1 MVIDSVKQILAE
13 FKPAGWHKDLVDA
26 GFVREIIN
34 QGQGLTIRLVLPFAG
49 LSLLDQL
56 KENYDARLR
65 SATGAARIDWAL
77 EIDVASMPRAQGLNA
92 VQGIRN
98 IIVVAS
104 GKGGWQIYHC
114 GQPGAGPAKEGARVA
129 ILDADIYGPS
139 IPTMMGTLK
148 ERPVSHDGKL
158 MEPVMACGLKSNSIG
173 YLVSEQDAT
182 IWRGPM
188 ASKAL
193 AQILH
198 ETRWGEVDYL
208 VVDMPPGTGDIQ
220 LTMAQ
225 QVPTSA
231 AVIVTTPQDV
241 ALADARKGIAMF
253 NKVNVPVLGI
263 IENMS
268 YHVCSACGHHEPLFG
283 TGGGQKMAEQYQ
295 VALLGQLP
303 LHIDIR
309 QHMDDGCPTVFGAPE
324 GSLAQAYLKLARR
337 VGAELF
343 FSAKP
348 IAPPSMP
355 WRWMN
360 NRRSVT

>member
-104 GKGGWQIYHC
+104 GKGGRQIHHR
-114 GQPGAGPAKEGARVA
+114 GQLGAGPAKEGARVA

-343 FSAKP
+343 FRAKP
-348 IAPPSMP
+348 IATPSMP

>member
-1 MVIDSVKQILAE
+1 MVINSVKQILAE
-13 FKPAGWHKDLVDA
+13 FKPVGWGKDLVEA
-26 GFVREIIN
+26 GFVRAVEPR
-34 QGQGLTIRLVLPFAG
+34 GQSLAIRLVLPFAG
-49 LSLLDQL
+49 QSLFDEL
-56 KENYDARLR
+56 KQRFDERLR
-65 SATGAARIDWAL
+65 AAAGVSAIDWQCDI
-77 EIDVASMPRAQGLNA
+77 EVASMPRAKQLAA

-98 IIVVAS
+98 ILVVAS
-104 GKGGWQIYHC
+104 GKGGVGKSTTAVNLALALQ
-114 GQPGAGPAKEGARVA
+114 KEGARVA

-139 IPTMMGTLK
+139 IPTMMGALK
-148 ERPVSHDGKL
+148 ERPVSFDGKL

-173 YLVSEQDAT
+173 YLVDEQDAT

-193 AQILH
+193 GQILH

-220 LTMAQ
+220 LTLAQ
-225 QVPTSA
+225 QVPTTA

-253 NKVNVPVLGI
+253 NKVQVPVLGI
-263 IENMS
+263 VENMS

-283 TGGGQKMAEQYQ
+283 TGGGQKMAEQYK

-309 QHMDDGCPTVFGAPE
+309 QHMDDGRPTVFGAPE
-324 GSLAQAYLKLARR
+324 GELAESYLRLARR
-337 VGAELF
+337 VGAELY
-343 FSAKP
+343 FSGKP
-348 IAPPSMP
+348 IATPLYT
-355 WRWMN
+355 
-360 NRRSVT
+360 VALDE

>member
-13 FKPAGWHKDLVDA
+13 FKPAGWGKDLVAA
-26 GFVREIIN
+26 GFVRAIEHHE
-34 QGQGLTIRLVLPFAG
+34 QRLTIKLVLPFAG
-49 LSLLDQL
+49 RSLFAQIKQDF
-56 KENYDARLR
+56 DSRLR
-65 SATGAARIDWAL
+65 IATGTAAIDWHCDI
-77 EIDVASMPRAQGLNA
+77 EVASMPRAQQMAA

-98 IIVVAS
+98 ILVVAS
-104 GKGGWQIYHC
+104 GKGGV
-114 GQPGAGPAKEGARVA
+114 GKSTTAVNLALALSREGARVA

-148 ERPVSHDGKL
+148 ERPGSRDGKT

-173 YLVSEQDAT
+173 YLVAEQDAT

-220 LTMAQ
+220 LTLAQ
-225 QVPTSA
+225 QVPTTA
-231 AVIVTTPQDV
+231 ALIITTPQDV

-253 NKVNVPVLGI
+253 NKVHVPVLGI

-268 YHVCSACGHHEPLFG
+268 YHVCSACGHHEALFG

-309 QHMDDGCPTVFGAPE
+309 QHMDNGTPTVFGAPE
-324 GSLAQAYLKLARR
+324 GELAEAYLKLARR
-337 VGAELF
+337 VSAELY
-343 FSAKP
+343 FSGKP
-348 IAPPSMP
+348 IATPLYT
-355 WRWMN
+355 
-360 NRRSVT
+360 VALDE

>member
-26 GFVREIIN
+26 GFVREMIN

-104 GKGGWQIYHC
+104 GKGGVGKSTTAVNLALALQ
-114 GQPGAGPAKEGARVA
+114 KEGARVA

-348 IAPPSMP
+348 IATPLYAMALDE
-355 WRWMN
+355 
-360 NRRSVT
+360 

>member
-1 MVIDSVKQILAE
+1 MVMDSVKQILAE
-13 FKPAGWHKDLVDA
+13 FKPSGWGKDLVAAD
-26 GFVREIIN
+26 FVRAIE
-34 QGQGLTIRLVLPFAG
+34 QQEQTLTIKLVLPFAG
-49 LSLLDQL
+49 QSLFDEL
-56 KENYDARLR
+56 KECFGGRLR
-65 SATGAARIDWAL
+65 SATGASRINWL
-77 EIDVASMPRAQGLNA
+77 GEIEVASMPRAQQLAA

-98 IIVVAS
+98 ILVVAS
-104 GKGGWQIYHC
+104 GKGGVGKSTTAVNLALALQ
-114 GQPGAGPAKEGARVA
+114 KEGARVA

-148 ERPVSHDGKL
+148 ERPSSRDGKT

-173 YLVSEQDAT
+173 YLVDEQDAT

-220 LTMAQ
+220 LTLAQ
-225 QVPTSA
+225 QVPTTA

-263 IENMS
+263 VENMS

-283 TGGGQKMAEQYQ
+283 TGGGKKMAEQYQ

-309 QHMDDGCPTVFGAPE
+309 QHMDEGCPTVFGAPE
-324 GSLAQAYLKLARR
+324 GELAEAYLRLARR
-337 VGAELF
+337 VGAELY
-343 FSAKP
+343 FSGKP
-348 IAPPSMP
+348 IATPLYT
-355 WRWMN
+355 
-360 NRRSVT
+360 VALDE

>member
-13 FKPAGWHKDLVDA
+13 FKPAGWRKDLVDA

-104 GKGGWQIYHC
+104 GKGGVGKSTTAVNLALALQ
-114 GQPGAGPAKEGARVA
+114 KEGARVA

-139 IPTMMGTLK
+139 IPTMMGTLT

-324 GSLAQAYLKLARR
+324 GSLAQSYLKLARR

-348 IAPPSMP
+348 IATPLYAMALDE
-355 WRWMN
+355 
-360 NRRSVT
+360 

>member
-13 FKPAGWHKDLVDA
+13 FKPAGWGQDLVAA
-26 GFVREIIN
+26 GFVRAVE
-34 QGQGLTIRLVLPFAG
+34 QHGQTLTIKLVLPFAG
-49 LSLLDQL
+49 QTLFEQM
-56 KENYDARLR
+56 KEAFDAQIRA
-65 SATGAARIDWAL
+65 ATGAAIVDWQCDI
-77 EIDVASMPRAQGLNA
+77 EVASMPRAQQLAA

-98 IIVVAS
+98 ILVVAS
-104 GKGGWQIYHC
+104 GKGGVGKSTTAVNLALALQ
-114 GQPGAGPAKEGARVA
+114 KEGARVA

-148 ERPVSHDGKL
+148 ERPHSLDGKL
-158 MEPVMACGLKSNSIG
+158 MEPVMACGLKTNSIG
-173 YLVSEQDAT
+173 YLVAEQDAT

-220 LTMAQ
+220 LTLAQ
-225 QVPTSA
+225 QVPTTA

-263 IENMS
+263 VENMS
-268 YHVCSACGHHEPLFG
+268 YHVCSACGHHEALFG
-283 TGGGQKMAEQYQ
+283 TGGGKKMAEQYQ

-309 QHMDDGCPTVFGAPE
+309 QHMDDGCPTVFGSPE
-324 GSLAQAYLKLARR
+324 GGLAEAYLKLARR
-337 VGAELF
+337 VGAELY
-343 FSAKP
+343 FSGKP
-348 IAPPSMP
+348 IATPLYT
-355 WRWMN
+355 
-360 NRRSVT
+360 VALDE

>member
-1 MVIDSVKQILAE
+1 MIDSVKQILAE
-13 FKPAGWHKDLVDA
+13 FKPTGWDKDLVAA
-26 GFVREIIN
+26 GFARSIEQ
-34 QGQGLTIRLVLPFAG
+34 QGQGLVIKLVLPFAG
-49 LSLLDQL
+49 SSLFEQI
-56 KENYDARLR
+56 KQEFDARLR
-65 SATGAARIDWAL
+65 TATGATRIDWTCDI
-77 EIDVASMPRAQGLNA
+77 EVASMPRAQGLAA

-98 IIVVAS
+98 ILVVAS
-104 GKGGWQIYHC
+104 GKGGVGKSTTAVNLALALQ
-114 GQPGAGPAKEGARVA
+114 KEGARVA

-148 ERPVSHDGKL
+148 ERPSSLDGKL
-158 MEPVMACGLKSNSIG
+158 MEPVIACGLKSNSIG
-173 YLVSEQDAT
+173 YLVAEQDAT

-193 AQILH
+193 GQILH

-220 LTMAQ
+220 LTLAQ
-225 QVPTSA
+225 QVPTTA

-263 IENMS
+263 VENMS

-283 TGGGQKMAEQYQ
+283 TGGGQKMAEQYH

-309 QHMDDGCPTVFGAPE
+309 QHMDDGCPTVFGAPDGE
-324 GSLAQAYLKLARR
+324 LSQTYLKLARR
-337 VGAELF
+337 VGAELY

-348 IAPPSMP
+348 IATPLYT
-355 WRWMN
+355 
-360 NRRSVT
+360 VALDE

>member
-1 MVIDSVKQILAE
+1 MLAFLPPVVRGAIAFVLLVLNTLFWCALLFVFSLVK
-13 FKPAGWHKDLVDA
+13 
-26 GFVREIIN
+26 
-34 QGQGLTIRLVLPFAG
+34 LVLPFAG
-49 LSLLDQL
+49 QSLFDEI
-56 KENYDARLR
+56 KAAFDARLR
-65 SATGAARIDWAL
+65 SATGATRIDWTG
-77 EIDVASMPRAQGLNA
+77 EIDVASMPRAQQLAA

-98 IIVVAS
+98 ILVVAS
-104 GKGGWQIYHC
+104 GKGGVGKSTTSVNLALALQ
-114 GQPGAGPAKEGARVA
+114 KEGARVA

-139 IPTMMGTLK
+139 IPTMTGTLK

-220 LTMAQ
+220 LTLAQ
-225 QVPTSA
+225 QVPTTE

-241 ALADARKGIAMF
+241 ALADARKGLAMF
-253 NKVNVPVLGI
+253 NKVSVPVLGI

-309 QHMDDGCPTVFGAPE
+309 QHMDDGCPTVFGAPTGE
-324 GSLAQAYLKLARR
+324 LAEAYLKLARR
-337 VGAELF
+337 VGAELY
-343 FSAKP
+343 FSGTP
-348 IAPPSMP
+348 IATPLYAMALDE
-355 WRWMN
+355 
-360 NRRSVT
+360 

>member
-1 MVIDSVKQILAE
+1 
-13 FKPAGWHKDLVDA
+13 
-26 GFVREIIN
+26 
-34 QGQGLTIRLVLPFAG
+34 
-49 LSLLDQL
+49 
-56 KENYDARLR
+56 
-65 SATGAARIDWAL
+65 
-77 EIDVASMPRAQGLNA
+77 MPRAQQLAA

-98 IIVVAS
+98 ILVVAS
-104 GKGGWQIYHC
+104 GKGGVGKSTTAVNLALALQ
-114 GQPGAGPAKEGARVA
+114 KEGARVA
-129 ILDADIYGPS
+129 LLDADIYGPS
-139 IPTMMGTLK
+139 IPTMTGTLK
-148 ERPVSHDGKL
+148 ERPVSFDGKL
-158 MEPVMACGLKSNSIG
+158 MEPVMACGIKSNSIG
-173 YLVSEQDAT
+173 YLVAEQDAT

-193 AQILH
+193 GQILH

-220 LTMAQ
+220 LTLAQ
-225 QVPTSA
+225 QVPTTA

-263 IENMS
+263 VENMS

-283 TGGGQKMAEQYQ
+283 TGGGQKMAEQYH

-309 QHMDDGCPTVFGAPE
+309 QHMDDGCPTVFGAPDGE
-324 GSLAQAYLKLARR
+324 LSQTYLKLARR
-337 VGAELF
+337 VGAELY

-348 IAPPSMP
+348 IATPLYT
-355 WRWMN
+355 
-360 NRRSVT
+360 VALDE